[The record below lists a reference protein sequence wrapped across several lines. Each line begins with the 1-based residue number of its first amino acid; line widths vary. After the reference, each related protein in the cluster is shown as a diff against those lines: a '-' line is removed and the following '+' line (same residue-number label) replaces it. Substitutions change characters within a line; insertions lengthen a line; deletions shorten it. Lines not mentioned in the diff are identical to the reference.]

1 VLFTPVDPFLRSTG
15 LKKTYFTAVVLFL
28 LLVLSQSSSAQLET
42 NCENSNFSYGDFA
55 RWEGCYGTFNPP
67 GQGGLQP
74 CEVLGFH
81 PQRHV
86 IIPGPGTYDP
96 QTCDSLITVYP
107 GEAYSARLGST
118 TDGGLAEQLKYTLT
132 IDEDSY
138 LFIYRY
144 AVVFE
149 DANHSIDEQPAFK
162 IELQNQEGQVIDS
175 TCGYYYVAAQSGIP
189 GWHTCPPGS
198 SGGGRTKAMER
209 VDNCWYGYDPLFRTN
224 H

>member
-1 VLFTPVDPFLRSTG
+1 MKLLRFG
-15 LKKTYFTAVVLFL
+15 AVFLFL
-28 LLVLSQSSSAQLET
+28 IIAYIPVVHAQLQT
-42 NCENSNFSYGDFA
+42 NCENSNFEYGDFE

-67 GQGGLQP
+67 SQGGLQP
-74 CEVLGFH
+74 CEVQGFH

-107 GEAYSARLGST
+107 GEAYSARLGSISQ
-118 TDGGLAEQLKYTLT
+118 GGLAEQLKYTLT

-149 DANHSIDEQPAFK
+149 DANHSIAEQPAFK
-162 IELQNQEGQVIDS
+162 IEIQNEEGQVIDS
-175 TCGYYYVAAQSGIP
+175 TCGYYYVAAQP
-189 GWHTCPPGS
+189 G
-198 SGGGRTKAMER
+198 
-209 VDNCWYGYDPLFRTN
+209 L
-224 H
+224 